1 MAIGVIPARFGSTRF
16 PGKPLKKIA
25 GRPLLAWVVDA
36 ALKANELDQV
46 LVATDHPEI
55 FELAQSLGAKA
66 CMTESDLPSGTDRVW
81 AASQGE
87 DSEIVL
93 NIQGDEPLLK
103 PELLNLLV
111 TTLKDQPDVSMATF
125 ARPFET
131 EEDFRSMNTAKVLV
145 NEKGQAIY
153 FSRFPIPFSRQAF
166 SVNKTQKNPV
176 LKHIG
181 IYGFRK
187 NFLKDF
193 CLRGASDIEM
203 AEGLEQ
209 LRALE
214 MGAKIQVVPVD
225 YESWGVDTPEDIQ
238 KVEAKLK

>member
-1 MAIGVIPARFGSTRF
+1 
-16 PGKPLKKIA
+16 
-25 GRPLLAWVVDA
+25 
-36 ALKANELDQV
+36 
-46 LVATDHPEI
+46 
-55 FELAQSLGAKA
+55 
-66 CMTESDLPSGTDRVW
+66 
-81 AASQGE
+81 
-87 DSEIVL
+87 
-93 NIQGDEPLLK
+93 
-103 PELLNLLV
+103 
-111 TTLKDQPDVSMATF
+111 
-125 ARPFET
+125 
-131 EEDFRSMNTAKVLV
+131 MNTAKVLV